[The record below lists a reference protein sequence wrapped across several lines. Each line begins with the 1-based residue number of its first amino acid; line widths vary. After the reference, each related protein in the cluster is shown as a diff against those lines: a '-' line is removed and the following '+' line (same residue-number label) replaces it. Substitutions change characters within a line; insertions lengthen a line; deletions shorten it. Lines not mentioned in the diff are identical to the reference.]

1 MLRALVAALVLANLL
16 FFGWARGWFAP
27 GWPAPRHAEREPERL
42 AAQVRPDVLS
52 VVPPKA
58 ASAAVAAARAA
69 AVMCLE
75 AGPFS
80 TTGAA
85 ADADIAAAEAALA
98 PAALADGAWAR
109 ETVAP
114 PSTWLVFAGRFADA
128 PARRAK
134 QEELKKLGLAY
145 EALTAPE
152 ALAPG
157 LVISRHGNREEADT
171 ALAGLADK
179 PVKGLRVVE
188 LPGTP
193 QQLWLR
199 VPKADADTAE
209 RLKALPP
216 DALAGGFKACSPR
229 P

>member
-1 MLRALVAALVLANLL
+1 MLRVLVAALVLANLL

-27 GWPAPRHAEREPERL
+27 AWPAPRHAEREPERL
-42 AAQVRPDVLS
+42 SAQVRADVLR

-69 AVMCLE
+69 AVVCME

-80 TTGAA
+80 TTGPA
-85 ADADIAAAEAALA
+85 ADADMAAAETALA
-98 PAALADGAWAR
+98 PAALAEGSWAR

-114 PSTWLVFAGRFADA
+114 PSAWLVFAGRFAEA

-152 ALAPG
+152 ELAPG
-157 LVISRHGNREEADT
+157 LVVSRHGSREAADA
-171 ALAGLADK
+171 ALAELAAK

-193 QQLWLR
+193 QQWWLR
-199 VPKADADTAE
+199 VPKADADAAE
-209 RLKALPP
+209 RLKALPG
-216 DALAGGFKACSPR
+216 DALAGGFKACTAR